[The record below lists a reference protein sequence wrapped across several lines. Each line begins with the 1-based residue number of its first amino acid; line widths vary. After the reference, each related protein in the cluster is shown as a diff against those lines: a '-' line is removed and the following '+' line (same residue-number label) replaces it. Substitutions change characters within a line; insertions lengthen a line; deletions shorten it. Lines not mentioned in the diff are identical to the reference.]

1 MGISESCIIITI
13 NSHCNEESF
22 FLLLQASSSEGMGRW
37 LGVLL
42 AETGSTTDPAT
53 LHYDYIDVETTAN
66 VIQLA
71 KQSFWWGERSY
82 IYPRFILLS
91 HIFKT
96 LLSHISAIIFNSN
109 FVCMTNLQ

>member
-1 MGISESCIIITI
+1 MTTPC
-13 NSHCNEESF
+13 HCPF
-22 FLLLQASSSEGMGRW
+22 PQASSSEMMGRW

-71 KQSFWWGERSY
+71 KQSFW
-82 IYPRFILLS
+82 
-91 HIFKT
+91 
-96 LLSHISAIIFNSN
+96 
-109 FVCMTNLQ
+109 